1 MNESSKVVNTFAII
15 IGAFLLIEGLWGLMS
30 PVVLGMLTTNLPHAI
45 IHIVLG
51 IIGIVAG
58 WKRRARGFCIFVGAL
73 LLVVGM
79 LRFVP
84 GAGEVIVRILNVNV
98 AVAWLNIVVG
108 AVALLIVFAAP
119 KATAPSG
126 R

>member
-58 WKRRARGFCIFVGAL
+58 WNRRARGFCIFVGAL